1 MSQLISQLLQKKQ
14 TISNRSY
21 ELAIQLLD
29 RKVFLK
35 PDTMVPIRGCLVLR
49 IKKKQINI
57 PSLTVQL
64 IGKTQLD
71 KSTEIQVNPKR
82 QWRCNWMEQGTYY
95 FPFEFLLD
103 GNTPQSF
110 SHHMANVSYFLQTE
124 ITNPGSTFK
133 VQKCKTL
140 LTVVKCHFY
149 PEVEDSIALGN
160 WRNLL
165 IYRMSVN
172 NKTIYLGDFIRIN
185 LKLIPLH
192 DDRYRIHRVKITL
205 VQHTR
210 RGLKVHKDKVPL
222 YNREPPGNDL
232 ELELPIETGYI
243 KFKKKNILLYPST
256 TLSNTNV
263 VLEISHNV
271 EISLLVEELSYL
283 QNPPLSSICSESTKP
298 GQNIDDD
305 WAMSNVSMIDESAT
319 LRNKRIQLTMSTKLQ
334 VLRHESHLGVEPPP
348 SYNHTLKF
356 PPDYSM
362 GSY

>member
-1 MSQLISQLLQKKQ
+1 MSHLISQLLQKRQ
-14 TISNRSY
+14 FISNRSY
-21 ELAIQLLD
+21 ELGVQLLD
-29 RKVFLK
+29 RNVFLK

-71 KSTEIQVNPKR
+71 KSTEIQINPKR
-82 QWRCNWMEQGTYY
+82 QWHCNWMEQGTYY

-103 GNTPQSF
+103 GNVPQSF
-110 SHHMANVSYFLQTE
+110 SHHIANVSYFLQIE
-124 ITNPGSTFK
+124 IINPGSTFK
-133 VQKCKTL
+133 VQTCRTL
-140 LTVVKCHFY
+140 LTVVKCQVY
-149 PEVEDSIALGN
+149 PEVEDSIAFGN

-185 LKLIPLH
+185 LKFIPLH
-192 DDRYRIHRVKITL
+192 YDRYKIHRVKITL

-210 RGLKVHKDKVPL
+210 RERKVHKDKVPL

-232 ELELPIETGYI
+232 ELKLPIETGYI
-243 KFKKKNILLYPST
+243 KFKKNNVLVYPSI
-256 TLSNTNV
+256 TLSNTDG
-263 VLEISHNV
+263 VLEISHRV
-271 EISLLVEELSYL
+271 EISLLVEEISCS
-283 QNPPLSSICSESTKP
+283 QKSPLSSICSESTKSS
-298 GQNIDDD
+298 QSIDDD
-305 WAMSNVSMIDESAT
+305 WTMSNASMIDEAGT

-334 VLRHESHLGVEPPP
+334 VLRHESHLGIEPPP
-348 SYNHTLKF
+348 SYNYTLKF

-362 GSY
+362 GC